1 VSPFGARGANSGVQD
16 AENLAWKLDAVLS
29 GRAGPALLDSYGQER
44 EFAADENI
52 LNSTRS
58 TDFITPKSA
67 ASRLFRDAV
76 LGLAR
81 DHAFARRI
89 VNSGRLSVPAVLSQ
103 SPLNTPDVDSFE
115 ASQRIGG
122 VLTDAPL
129 TAADGRSRWLLREL
143 GADFTALAFAP
154 APAWM
159 SEIDGLKTLVVG
171 EQLRD
176 AAGLLAQRLD
186 ARAGTVYLVRPDQH
200 VCARW
205 RAPTREQLQAA
216 MARAQGQ
223 LQPA

>member
-1 VSPFGARGANSGVQD
+1 
-16 AENLAWKLDAVLS
+16 
-29 GRAGPALLDSYGQER
+29 
-44 EFAADENI
+44 
-52 LNSTRS
+52 
-58 TDFITPKSA
+58 
-67 ASRLFRDAV
+67 
-76 LGLAR
+76 
-81 DHAFARRI
+81 
-89 VNSGRLSVPAVLSQ
+89 
-103 SPLNTPDVDSFE
+103 
-115 ASQRIGG
+115 
-122 VLTDAPL
+122 
-129 TAADGRSRWLLREL
+129 
-143 GADFTALAFAP
+143 
-154 APAWM
+154 M